1 MQDLAD
7 ELGWDVEELF
17 DKEPRSTPQPKSACI
32 SSLQPRLMLADA
44 VSSGDDSD
52 NHSCDDYGDDF
63 HHDTDDEYGN
73 KTARGLQM
81 MIDIVKCAV
90 TNLNATLNLLICT

>member
-7 ELGWDVEELF
+7 ELGWDIEELF
-17 DKEPRSTPQPKSACI
+17 DKEPKSTCI
-32 SSLQPRLMLADA
+32 SSLQPRLMLADD
-44 VSSGDDSD
+44 VSLGDDSD
-52 NHSCDDYGDDF
+52 NHSCDDYGDDL

-90 TNLNATLNLLICT
+90 TNLNATPGPFDLHVMRR

>member
-1 MQDLAD
+1 MRLFAVDHQLQDLAD

-17 DKEPRSTPQPKSACI
+17 DKEPRST
-32 SSLQPRLMLADA
+32 

-52 NHSCDDYGDDF
+52 NHSCDDYGDDL